1 MFSSILPRRLTGGGG
16 RAARPPA
23 TDRSGREPGLTDMI
37 AVIQLAA
44 AGLAAVL
51 VLLPGRGSI
60 DALGMLVVAALAIAL
75 GVALLS
81 CHGRIERRLWMPIS
95 LLSTVLLA
103 GYVYF
108 GGRAAIPFGL
118 FYLVLAGICG
128 WFLSSYQAIAQAAV
142 MAGAYALAL
151 SLTGVRDTSAGSA
164 RGVHALL
171 VGICA
176 LTVTTLLVRMLRRRA
191 VDDTERLAAL
201 VGGSDDAI
209 IGKDHNGVITVWNPG
224 AERLFGFTA
233 PEAIGR
239 PIAELIPAAQPGEDD
254 ELIRRALRGE
264 RIESY
269 QMERTCKDGSLVT
282 ISGTISPIRDIDGRV
297 VGTASITRNLTPARH
312 AAQRIAL
319 QSGLLDA
326 VDAAVVVT
334 DFAACVTY
342 WNRGAERLYGYA
354 AEEAVGHDL
363 LELIV
368 PEESRTAV
376 GGLAREAIS
385 GRRAGAE
392 LDLCDRDGRSFPV
405 DFRLLT
411 FVPAGGNRRPGAL
424 IGISVDISARREA
437 EESVRQLAEGHEE
450 IAELA
455 WLARRGAELEE
466 LQHRAVRTAARVLS
480 ADCASLV
487 EYGPASG
494 FAFKAAIGW
503 PEGRAGDQIAPDA
516 GSLAGYVVA
525 SHRPIVVEDW
535 DREQRVQR
543 SGKLLARGVR
553 CSAAVLVGE
562 PGSPVGVLAIHYCKP
577 QRALQEHI
585 PFLDAV
591 ANLLAEAIDSRA
603 AKATIQH
610 QAFHDAL
617 TGLPNR
623 ALLLEQLRHSLDA
636 DAGRGRGPAVLL
648 IDLDHFMLVND
659 SLGHGYGDELLR
671 LVGARLSG
679 VMRKGDLL
687 ARLGGDEF
695 AVLCR
700 DLPSEMSTARVAQRL
715 ASVLQAPFS
724 LNSEEGVLTASIGIA
739 VSNGSSS
746 AEELLRDAD
755 AAMNHAKQNGRGR
768 TEMFDTEMRAR
779 VLGRVRTESELR
791 SALATEDAL
800 FVHYQPLISLR
811 TGAIV
816 GAEALARWRHPEW
829 GLVPPSEFIP
839 VAEDSGLIHALGAR
853 VLRQAAYDSAAW
865 REFTDFGGVAVNVS
879 TRQLTQPDELTALV
893 RQVTAAEGIAAGSIT
908 LEITESLLMEALGPA
923 QHALDLLTE
932 LGVQLS
938 LDDFGTGYSSL
949 SYLRTLRLDRVKID
963 RSLTMNIV
971 DAPRDAAVADA
982 IIHMGHA
989 LDLEVVGEGIET
1001 RGQAARL
1008 QALGCDVGQGFYF
1021 ARPMS
1026 AEAFTALLRDP
1037 PDWLPRPAV
1046 RARTRPRSTHLG

>member
-1 MFSSILPRRLTGGGG
+1 MFSSTLTRRLTDASRRAFGPGT
-16 RAARPPA
+16 AARPE
-23 TDRSGREPGLTDMI
+23 REPGLTDVI
-37 AVIQLAA
+37 ALIQLAG
-44 AGLAAVL
+44 AGLAVIL
-51 VLLPGRGSI
+51 VLLPGLGSV
-60 DALGMLVVAALAIAL
+60 DAGGMLAVATLAIVL
-75 GVALLS
+75 GVTLLFFP
-81 CHGRIERRLWMPIS
+81 GRIGARRWMPIG
-95 LLSTVLLA
+95 LLSTLLLA

-108 GGRAAIPFGL
+108 GGRAGIPFGL
-118 FYLVLAGICG
+118 FYLVLAVVSG
-128 WFLSSYQAIAQAAV
+128 WFLSAYQAVAQAAC
-142 MAGAYALAL
+142 MAAAYALAL
-151 SLTGVRDTSAGSA
+151 SLSDVRDTSAGSA

-171 VGICA
+171 VGTCA
-176 LTVTTLLVRMLRRRA
+176 LTVTTLIVRTLRRRV

-201 VGGSDDAI
+201 VEGSEDAI
-209 IGKDHNGVITVWNPG
+209 VGKNLDGVVTVWNHG
-224 AERLFGFTA
+224 AECLFGFSA
-233 PEAIGR
+233 AEALGR
-239 PIAELIPAAQPGEDD
+239 SVTELIPPAREGEDAELIH
-254 ELIRRALRGE
+254 RALSGE
-264 RIESY
+264 RIESHTT
-269 QMERTCKDGSLVT
+269 ERRGKDGSLVS
-282 ISGTISPIRDIDGRV
+282 ISATISPIRDGNGRI
-297 VGTASITRNLTPARH
+297 VGTLSIARNLTPARH
-312 AAQRIAL
+312 AAHRIAL
-319 QSGLLDA
+319 QSELLDA
-326 VDAAVVVT
+326 VDAAVIVT
-334 DFAACVTY
+334 DFAGCVTY
-342 WNRGAERLYGYA
+342 WNRGAERLYGYG
-354 AEEAVGHDL
+354 AEEALGHDL

-385 GRRAGAE
+385 GRRAGTE
-392 LDLCDRDGRSFPV
+392 LDLHDRDGRCFPV

-411 FVPAGGNRRPGAL
+411 FVPADGDRRPGAL

-437 EESVRQLAEGHEE
+437 EQSVRQLAEGHEE

-455 WLARRGAELEE
+455 WLARRGAEPEE

-487 EYGPASG
+487 QYEPGSG
-494 FAFKAAIGW
+494 FVFKAAIGW
-503 PEGRAGDQIAPDA
+503 PEGRAGDHIAPDA

-525 SHRPIVVEDW
+525 SHRPIVVDDW

-553 CSAAVLVGE
+553 CSVAVLVGE
-562 PGSPVGVLAIHYCKP
+562 PGSPVGVLAVHYCKP
-577 QRALQEHI
+577 QRALRDHI

-623 ALLLEQLRHSLDA
+623 ALLLEQLRHALDA
-636 DAGRGRGPAVLL
+636 DAGRGHGPAVLL

-659 SLGHGYGDELLR
+659 SLGHDCGDELLR
-671 LVGARLSG
+671 LVGARLNG
-679 VMRKGDLL
+679 VMRKGDVL

-695 AVLCR
+695 AVVCR

-715 ASVLQAPFS
+715 ASVLGAPFS
-724 LNSEEGVLTASIGIA
+724 LNSEERVLTASIGIA
-739 VSNGSSS
+739 VSNGFSS

-768 TEMFDTEMRAR
+768 TEMFDKEMRAR
-779 VLGRVRTESELR
+779 VLGRVRTESALR
-791 SALATEDAL
+791 SALGSEDAL
-800 FVHYQPLISLR
+800 FVHYQPLVSLR

-829 GLVPPSEFIP
+829 GLVPPSEFIA

-853 VLRQAAYDSAAW
+853 VLRQAAHESAAW
-865 REFTDFGGVAVNVS
+865 REFPDFAGVAVNIS
-879 TRQLTQPDELTALV
+879 TRQLSQPDEVTALV
-893 RQVTAAEGIAAGSIT
+893 RQVTAAEGIAARFIS
-908 LEITESLLMEALGPA
+908 LEITESLLMEALGSA

-949 SYLRTLRLDRVKID
+949 SYLRALRLDRVKID

-1001 RGQAARL
+1001 RGQATRL
-1008 QALGCDVGQGFYF
+1008 QALGCDVGQGFFF

-1046 RARTRPRSTHLG
+1046 RAGPRARSAKLG